1 MTDACAKSA
10 TVPVAFIG
18 LGMMGLPM
26 ASRLV
31 GAGFDV
37 RGSDLSEQAR
47 SAFAANGGTAVADA
61 RAAADGVS
69 IVITMLPD
77 DRVVR
82 EALLGPTGAVAA
94 LSAGALNIDMS
105 SSAPVATQQ
114 LAADLALRGISLIDA
129 PVSGGVRRALDGSL
143 AIMAGGDSRAIKRAR
158 PLFEAMGKSIFSTGP
173 VGSGHAVKALNNYV
187 SAAGLAAAC
196 EASIIAEKFGIDPN
210 ILVDVLN
217 VSTGRN
223 NSTEVKMK
231 PFILSGS
238 FASAFSMQLMA
249 KDLRTA
255 ADLAGHLGMNA
266 DGARNAAELWTRASK
281 TLGKGADHTEIYRYL
296 AASGGPAQEDNQ

>member
-1 MTDACAKSA
+1 MTEAV
-10 TVPVAFIG
+10 TGPVAFVG

-31 GAGFDV
+31 AAGFDV
-37 RGSDLSEQAR
+37 RGSDLSEKAR
-47 SAFAANGGTAVADA
+47 AAFAANGGTAYAEA
-61 RAAADGVS
+61 RKAADGAS
-69 IVITMLPD
+69 ILITMLPD

-82 EALLGPTGAVAA
+82 DALLGPDGAIRTLA
-94 LSAGALNIDMS
+94 SGALVVDMS

-114 LAADLALRGISLIDA
+114 LAGELSSRNVSLIDA

-143 AIMAGGDSRAIKRAR
+143 SIMVGGDEGDIDRAL
-158 PLFEAMGKSIFSTGP
+158 PLLEAMGKSIFSTGP
-173 VGSGHAVKALNNYV
+173 IGSGHAVKALNNYV

-196 EASIIAEKFGIDPN
+196 EAAIIAEKFGIDPN
-210 ILVDVLN
+210 VLVDVLN

-255 ADLAGHLGMNA
+255 ADLAGQIGIDAN
-266 DGARNAAELWTRASK
+266 GARDAAELWTQASQA
-281 TLGKGADHTEIYRYL
+281 LGKSADHTEIYRFL
-296 AASGGPAQEDNQ
+296 AARGGTK